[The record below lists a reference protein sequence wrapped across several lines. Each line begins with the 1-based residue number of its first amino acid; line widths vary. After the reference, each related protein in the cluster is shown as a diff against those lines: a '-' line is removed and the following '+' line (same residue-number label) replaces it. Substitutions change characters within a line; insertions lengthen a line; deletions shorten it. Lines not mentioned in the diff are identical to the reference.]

1 MTHPHAEP
9 PPRPAPLAIGLT
21 GGIGSGKSTVAARW
35 VALGAA
41 LVDSDAIA
49 HQLTAPAGAAMP
61 AIRAAFGDAAA
72 GPDGALNRAH
82 MRTLVFA
89 DPSAKARLE
98 GILHPMIGAETRRQA
113 EAAAAAGCPA
123 VVFDVPLLTESRSWR
138 ARCDRI
144 LVVDCAVETQ
154 VARVMARSGWAEDQ
168 VRRVIGQQ
176 ATREARR
183 AIADAVIVNDGL
195 GPDALADEVRALW
208 RGWQL
213 PAPSAA

>member
-1 MTHPHAEP
+1 MSP
-9 PPRPAPLAIGLT
+9 PPLRPPLAIGLT

-35 VALGAA
+35 VALGAVV
-41 LVDSDAIA
+41 VDSDAIA
-49 HQLTAPAGAAMP
+49 HSLTAPGGAAMP
-61 AIRAAFGDAAA
+61 AIRTAFGDGAVAA
-72 GPDGALNRAH
+72 DGALDRVH
-82 MRTLVFA
+82 MRALVFA
-89 DPSAKARLE
+89 DLSAKARLE

-123 VVFDVPLLTESRSWR
+123 VVYDVPLLTESRTWR

-144 LVVDCAVETQ
+144 LVVDCPVDTQ

-183 AIADAVIVNDGL
+183 AIADAVIVNEGKT
-195 GPDALADEVRALW
+195 PDMLAAEVSALW
-208 RGWQL
+208 RAWGL
-213 PAPSAA
+213 PPTPAAG